1 MMKTI
6 TVVAMMVLLAACTTA
21 KKEKATM
28 AELKNSPPV
37 QCGTAKSDLRVLQAE
52 KAHVGSE
59 IGAGVGA
66 IIPISLVVNLAEGT
80 EGTDFKVSA
89 GDYNDMIDKRIAE
102 IKSTCGL

>member
-1 MMKTI
+1 MKTLI
-6 TVVAMMVLLAACTTA
+6 VIAMAVALSACTTS

-28 AELKNSPPV
+28 SELKADNPV
-37 QCGTAKSDLRVLQAE
+37 QCSTASGDLRALNAE

-66 IIPISLVVNLAEGT
+66 IVPISLVVNLVEGT
-80 EGTDFKVSA
+80 EGTEFKVAS

-102 IKSTCGL
+102 IKAECNQ